1 MKLSQLLTQGR
12 VTVSCELFPPKTG
25 AALAKVEDVLRD
37 TAALAPDFISVTYGA
52 GGSTSKR
59 TLELAAR
66 LHVTRQAVSNW
77 ERNRNL
83 PELEILL
90 SAAELLGV
98 GVDEL
103 LYGPRPAEGVAAP
116 ANRRRRTVT
125 AGALWAAWAAL
136 WLAYQLWALPALEA
150 MYDKYD
156 YSAAGWLLLWPAL
169 NLLLGMAVCALVSIW
184 RELRPRRLALR
195 RALFWAGAGC
205 AALLLLGVLLLPV
218 HGALVALHESA
229 IPYLLC
235 GGLIFCGWG
244 RKAG

>member
-1 MKLSQLLTQGR
+1 MHDIARNLKCLRRQRGLTQ
-12 VTVSCELFPPKTG
+12 E
-25 AALAKVEDVLRD
+25 
-37 TAALAPDFISVTYGA
+37 
-52 GGSTSKR
+52 
-59 TLELAAR
+59 ELAAR

-103 LYGPRPAEGVAAP
+103 LYGPRPAEGAAAP

-125 AGALWAAWAAL
+125 AGALWAVWAAL

-169 NLLLGMAVCALVSIW
+169 NLLLGMAV
-184 RELRPRRLALR
+184 
-195 RALFWAGAGC
+195 WAGAGC

>member
-1 MKLSQLLTQGR
+1 MHDIARNLKRLRRQRGLTQ
-12 VTVSCELFPPKTG
+12 E
-25 AALAKVEDVLRD
+25 
-37 TAALAPDFISVTYGA
+37 
-52 GGSTSKR
+52 
-59 TLELAAR
+59 ELAAR

-125 AGALWAAWAAL
+125 AGALWAAWAA
-136 WLAYQLWALPALEA
+136 

-156 YSAAGWLLLWPAL
+156 YSAAGWLLLCPAL

-184 RELRPRRLALR
+184 RELRPRRLAFR
-195 RALFWAGAGC
+195 RALFWAGVGC

-218 HGALVALHESA
+218 HGVLVALHESA

-235 GGLIFCGWG
+235 GGLLFCGWG

>member
-1 MKLSQLLTQGR
+1 MHDIARNLKCLRRQRGLTQ
-12 VTVSCELFPPKTG
+12 E
-25 AALAKVEDVLRD
+25 
-37 TAALAPDFISVTYGA
+37 
-52 GGSTSKR
+52 
-59 TLELAAR
+59 ELAAR

-90 SAAELLGV
+90 SAAE
-98 GVDEL
+98 
-103 LYGPRPAEGVAAP
+103 
-116 ANRRRRTVT
+116 
-125 AGALWAAWAAL
+125 L

>member
-1 MKLSQLLTQGR
+1 MHDIARNLKCLRRQRGLTQ
-12 VTVSCELFPPKTG
+12 E
-25 AALAKVEDVLRD
+25 
-37 TAALAPDFISVTYGA
+37 
-52 GGSTSKR
+52 
-59 TLELAAR
+59 ELAAR

-103 LYGPRPAEGVAAP
+103 LYGPRPAEGAAAP

-125 AGALWAAWAAL
+125 AGALWAVWAAL

-218 HGALVALHESA
+218 HGALVE
-229 IPYLLC
+229 I
-235 GGLIFCGWG
+235 G
-244 RKAG
+244 RAHV

>member
-1 MKLSQLLTQGR
+1 MHDIARNLKCLRRQRGLTQ
-12 VTVSCELFPPKTG
+12 E
-25 AALAKVEDVLRD
+25 
-37 TAALAPDFISVTYGA
+37 
-52 GGSTSKR
+52 
-59 TLELAAR
+59 ELAAR

-103 LYGPRPAEGVAAP
+103 LYGPRPAEGAAAP

-125 AGALWAAWAAL
+125 AGA
-136 WLAYQLWALPALEA
+136 LWALPALEA

>member
-1 MKLSQLLTQGR
+1 MHDIARNLKRLRRQRGLTQ
-12 VTVSCELFPPKTG
+12 E
-25 AALAKVEDVLRD
+25 
-37 TAALAPDFISVTYGA
+37 
-52 GGSTSKR
+52 
-59 TLELAAR
+59 ELAAR

-116 ANRRRRTVT
+116 A
-125 AGALWAAWAAL
+125 AL

-156 YSAAGWLLLWPAL
+156 YSAAGWLLLCPAL

-184 RELRPRRLALR
+184 RELRPRRLAFR
-195 RALFWAGAGC
+195 RALFWAGVGC

-218 HGALVALHESA
+218 HGVLVALHESA

-235 GGLIFCGWG
+235 GGLLFCGWG

>member
-1 MKLSQLLTQGR
+1 MHDIARNLKRLRRQRGLTQ
-12 VTVSCELFPPKTG
+12 E
-25 AALAKVEDVLRD
+25 
-37 TAALAPDFISVTYGA
+37 
-52 GGSTSKR
+52 
-59 TLELAAR
+59 ELAAR

-103 LYGPRPAEGVAAP
+103 LYGPRPAVTVRL
-116 ANRRRRTVT
+116 RRF
-125 AGALWAAWAAL
+125 AGALWAVWAAL

-156 YSAAGWLLLWPAL
+156 YSAAGWLLLCPAL

-184 RELRPRRLALR
+184 RELRPRRLAFR
-195 RALFWAGAGC
+195 RALFWAGVGC

-218 HGALVALHESA
+218 HGVLVALHESA

-235 GGLIFCGWG
+235 GGLLFCGWG

>member
-1 MKLSQLLTQGR
+1 MHDIARNLKCLRRQRGLTQ
-12 VTVSCELFPPKTG
+12 E
-25 AALAKVEDVLRD
+25 
-37 TAALAPDFISVTYGA
+37 
-52 GGSTSKR
+52 
-59 TLELAAR
+59 ELAAR

-103 LYGPRPAEGVAAP
+103 LYGPRPAEGAAAP

-125 AGALWAAWAAL
+125 AGALWAVWAAL

-235 GGLIFCGWG
+235 GGLISA
-244 RKAG
+244 AGGEKRVDFPGVFR

>member
-1 MKLSQLLTQGR
+1 
-12 VTVSCELFPPKTG
+12 
-25 AALAKVEDVLRD
+25 
-37 TAALAPDFISVTYGA
+37 
-52 GGSTSKR
+52 
-59 TLELAAR
+59 
-66 LHVTRQAVSNW
+66 
-77 ERNRNL
+77 
-83 PELEILL
+83 
-90 SAAELLGV
+90 
-98 GVDEL
+98 
-103 LYGPRPAEGVAAP
+103 
-116 ANRRRRTVT
+116 
-125 AGALWAAWAAL
+125 
-136 WLAYQLWALPALEA
+136 

-235 GGLIFCGWG
+235 GGLIFCGGG

>member
-1 MKLSQLLTQGR
+1 MHDIARNLKCLRRQRGLTQ
-12 VTVSCELFPPKTG
+12 E
-25 AALAKVEDVLRD
+25 
-37 TAALAPDFISVTYGA
+37 
-52 GGSTSKR
+52 
-59 TLELAAR
+59 ELAAR

-103 LYGPRPAEGVAAP
+103 LYGPRPAEGAAAP

-125 AGALWAAWAAL
+125 AGALWAVWAAL

-205 AALLLLGVLLLPV
+205 AALLFWACCCCLCTGPLWPFMSPPSLICSAGV
-218 HGALVALHESA
+218 
-229 IPYLLC
+229 
-235 GGLIFCGWG
+235 
-244 RKAG
+244 

>member
-1 MKLSQLLTQGR
+1 MHDIARNLKCLRRQRGLTQ
-12 VTVSCELFPPKTG
+12 E
-25 AALAKVEDVLRD
+25 
-37 TAALAPDFISVTYGA
+37 
-52 GGSTSKR
+52 
-59 TLELAAR
+59 ELAAR

-103 LYGPRPAEGVAAP
+103 LYGPRPAEGAAAP

-125 AGALWAAWAAL
+125 AGALWAVWAAL

-156 YSAAGWLLLWPAL
+156 YSAAGQSSSQPA
-169 NLLLGMAVCALVSIW
+169 A
-184 RELRPRRLALR
+184 E
-195 RALFWAGAGC
+195 
-205 AALLLLGVLLLPV
+205 
-218 HGALVALHESA
+218 
-229 IPYLLC
+229 
-235 GGLIFCGWG
+235 
-244 RKAG
+244 

>member
-1 MKLSQLLTQGR
+1 MHDIARNLKCLRRQRGLTQ
-12 VTVSCELFPPKTG
+12 E
-25 AALAKVEDVLRD
+25 
-37 TAALAPDFISVTYGA
+37 
-52 GGSTSKR
+52 
-59 TLELAAR
+59 ELAAR

-103 LYGPRPAEGVAAP
+103 LYGPRPAEGAAAP

-125 AGALWAAWAAL
+125 AGALWAVWAAL

-235 GGLIFCGWG
+235 GGQIFCGWG

>member
-1 MKLSQLLTQGR
+1 MHDIARNLKCLRRQRGLTQ
-12 VTVSCELFPPKTG
+12 E
-25 AALAKVEDVLRD
+25 
-37 TAALAPDFISVTYGA
+37 
-52 GGSTSKR
+52 
-59 TLELAAR
+59 ELAAR

-103 LYGPRPAEGVAAP
+103 LYGPRPTEGAAAP
-116 ANRRRRTVT
+116 ANRRRRT
-125 AGALWAAWAAL
+125 
-136 WLAYQLWALPALEA
+136 
-150 MYDKYD
+150 
-156 YSAAGWLLLWPAL
+156 
-169 NLLLGMAVCALVSIW
+169 LGMAVCALVSIW

>member
-1 MKLSQLLTQGR
+1 MHDIARNLKCLRRQRGLTQ
-12 VTVSCELFPPKTG
+12 E
-25 AALAKVEDVLRD
+25 
-37 TAALAPDFISVTYGA
+37 
-52 GGSTSKR
+52 
-59 TLELAAR
+59 ELAAR

-90 SAAELLGV
+90 SAAG
-98 GVDEL
+98 
-103 LYGPRPAEGVAAP
+103 AAAP

-125 AGALWAAWAAL
+125 AGALWAVWAAL

>member
-1 MKLSQLLTQGR
+1 MHDIARNLKCLRRQRGLTQ
-12 VTVSCELFPPKTG
+12 E
-25 AALAKVEDVLRD
+25 
-37 TAALAPDFISVTYGA
+37 
-52 GGSTSKR
+52 
-59 TLELAAR
+59 ELAAR

-125 AGALWAAWAAL
+125 AGALWAVWAAL

-205 AALLLLGVLLLPV
+205 AALLLLGVLLLPSLEEV
-218 HGALVALHESA
+218 RISAVCNLILSFTCCRWGFPTLH
-229 IPYLLC
+229 
-235 GGLIFCGWG
+235 
-244 RKAG
+244 

>member
-1 MKLSQLLTQGR
+1 M
-12 VTVSCELFPPKTG
+12 
-25 AALAKVEDVLRD
+25 
-37 TAALAPDFISVTYGA
+37 
-52 GGSTSKR
+52 
-59 TLELAAR
+59 
-66 LHVTRQAVSNW
+66 TRQAVSNW

-103 LYGPRPAEGVAAP
+103 LYGPRPAEGAAAP

-125 AGALWAAWAAL
+125 AGALWAVWAAL

-184 RELRPRRLALR
+184 RELRPGG
-195 RALFWAGAGC
+195 WHS
-205 AALLLLGVLLLPV
+205 GVPCS
-218 HGALVALHESA
+218 GR
-229 IPYLLC
+229 
-235 GGLIFCGWG
+235 GGLRGPASSGRAAVACARGPCGPS
-244 RKAG
+244 

>member
-1 MKLSQLLTQGR
+1 MHDIARNLKCLRRQRGLTQ
-12 VTVSCELFPPKTG
+12 E
-25 AALAKVEDVLRD
+25 
-37 TAALAPDFISVTYGA
+37 
-52 GGSTSKR
+52 
-59 TLELAAR
+59 ELAAR

-77 ERNRNL
+77 ERNRIL

-103 LYGPRPAEGVAAP
+103 LYGPRPAEGAAAP

-125 AGALWAAWAAL
+125 AGALWAVWAAL

>member
-1 MKLSQLLTQGR
+1 MHDIARNLKCLRRQRGLTQ
-12 VTVSCELFPPKTG
+12 E
-25 AALAKVEDVLRD
+25 
-37 TAALAPDFISVTYGA
+37 
-52 GGSTSKR
+52 
-59 TLELAAR
+59 ELAAR

-103 LYGPRPAEGVAAP
+103 LYGPRPAEGAAAP

-125 AGALWAAWAAL
+125 AGALWAVWAAL

-169 NLLLGMAVCALVSIW
+169 
-184 RELRPRRLALR
+184 
-195 RALFWAGAGC
+195 AGAPPP
-205 AALLLLGVLLLPV
+205 AAGTPACPVLG
-218 HGALVALHESA
+218 G
-229 IPYLLC
+229 
-235 GGLIFCGWG
+235 GGLRGPASSGRAAVACARGPCGPS
-244 RKAG
+244 